1 MVQTPEKR
9 IYLQYQAMRHTH
21 WCNFQGIGQFR
32 LRLARQWKR
41 SCQEIK
47 AIVARKGE
55 PERLDHGPR

>member
-1 MVQTPEKR
+1 MSQTPEKR
-9 IYLQYQAMRHTH
+9 IYLQYQAMRRRR
-21 WCNFQGIGQFR
+21 WSDFRGISQYR

-55 PERLDHGPR
+55 PEVR